1 MIIEGRIS
9 VKAAILGSRR
19 RVTAVYADS
28 RKKDRDTAFIAARAA
43 EAGAEV
49 HRVSREEIDQ
59 RAMGNTHGGII
70 AECTQR
76 VYQNLQDCMKGDE
89 TFAVLAE
96 GIQDP
101 FNFGY
106 TVRSLYS
113 AGCTG
118 LIMPERDWTGAEST
132 ILKSSAGAFEYMNIV
147 MCPDPAQAVRY
158 FRDKGC
164 RCLAAMRKDAVSLY
178 DADLTGPVLIA
189 LGGEMRGLSA
199 GVLKET
205 EQNIY
210 IPYANDFRNA
220 LNASSAAAV
229 IGFEA
234 FRQRIHT
241 GKGIN
246 NAE

>member
-9 VKAAILGSRR
+9 VKAAMLGARR
-19 RVTAVYADS
+19 EVTAVYADVK
-28 RKKDRDTAFIAARAA
+28 KKDRDTAFILAKAAAA
-43 EAGAEV
+43 GIAV
-49 HRVSREEIDQ
+49 HRVAREEIDAHAQ
-59 RAMGNTHGGII
+59 GNTHGGII
-70 AECTQR
+70 AECSGRT
-76 VYQNLQDCMKGDE
+76 YQDLQECLKGAE

-96 GIQDP
+96 GVQDP

-106 TVRSLYS
+106 IARSLYS

-118 LIMPERDWTGAEST
+118 LIMPERDWTNAEST
-132 ILKSSAGAFEYMNIV
+132 ILRSSAGASEYMNIV

-158 FRDKGC
+158 FRDRGC

-178 DADLTGPVLIA
+178 EADLTGPVLIA

-205 EQNIY
+205 EKNIY

-220 LNASSAAAV
+220 LNASAAAAV
-229 IGFEA
+229 IGFETY
-234 FRQRIHT
+234 RQRSEAV
-241 GKGIN
+241 KGRN
-246 NAE
+246 HAG

>member
-9 VKAAILGSRR
+9 VKAAILGGKRE
-19 RVTAVYADS
+19 VTAVYAD
-28 RKKDRDTAFIAARAA
+28 RKKKDRDTAFILAKAA
-43 EAGAEV
+43 EAGIRAD
-49 HRVSREEIDQ
+49 RLSREEIDA
-59 RAMGNTHGGII
+59 RAQGNTHGGII
-70 AECTQR
+70 AECSGR
-76 VYQNLQDCMKGDE
+76 SFQDLKDCIKGED

-96 GIQDP
+96 GVQDP

-106 TVRSLYS
+106 IVRSLYS

-118 LIMPERDWTGAEST
+118 LVMPQRDWSTAEST

-147 MCPDPAQAVRY
+147 MCPDPAEAVRF
-158 FRDKGC
+158 FRKNGC
-164 RCLAAMRKDAVSLY
+164 RCLAAMREDAVSLY
-178 DADLTGPVLIA
+178 EADLTGPLLLA

-234 FRQRIHT
+234 FRQRSAAV
-241 GKGIN
+241 KGRN
-246 NAE
+246 YAG